1 MDLDFKKVLLT
12 QLVGRFY
19 RDIYFS
25 AYSPLQVQNS
35 PRQSLPESSWVRVR
49 NRLAGISGKDLH
61 QLYGTSDIRVATAAG
76 PDRRRFYPGHEVVGE
91 VIEIGDDVRHLNVG
105 DRVVLQHMPNCLTAG
120 MQPLCHSCAADNFNL
135 CEQGAFLAEQPLG
148 GGWSEEMLLHEQ
160 QLYRV
165 PETLTDEQAVML
177 EPASIAMHAILRHL
191 PQPADRVLIIGAGT
205 VGLLTQQIVSTLIP
219 RAEISVLARYP
230 FQVEQATRQG
240 ATHIIYP
247 HDSYTGVQHAT
258 NARLYHGLF
267 GNQTLLGGYDVIYDT
282 IGQRKTLHHAL
293 RWTRSSG
300 AVILVGLNSRM
311 MDIDLTPL
319 WNQEISLLGSTTH
332 GVESWPLDTRER
344 RSTFDVVTEL
354 IERGRIN
361 PEQLISH
368 HFALN
373 NYKNAL
379 LAATNKAE
387 SRAVKV
393 VFDYSLLPAS
403 VVPNV
408 RASAPRIRRQSTI
421 DFNAGSNS
429 GHLPASTSGRVPA
442 QAASGASGTGAQRTM
457 QPRNQ
462 TGTVGTRY
470 TQPVQD
476 VDDDDTAG
484 ALPAIRRRMAMRDGR
499 PYTAVPSSQPTSATS
514 AIPRPPEHTRETYPT
529 PANLPV
535 TPLPPET
542 PDSEVPD
549 SPEPGPLKTV
559 NELDELDERTQR
571 VSREEVLKQLAS
583 AKAPITP
590 IMKDEAPAA
599 PILVEEELGESKPS
613 AINDAHSQQEPQEP
627 REPEELATSDDL
639 VEEGDPFYTEDEERI
654 PFDLDQD
661 VDNNATSY
669 VDMPYLE
676 EEQTPFDNDP
686 DSDSYTPGV
695 DEEGFPIPDE
705 VAYDDSPG
713 TSTDHTS
720 SRPVNVRPQQSRSRN
735 RKKKGGR

>member
-25 AYSPLQVQNS
+25 AYSPLQVQNL

-49 NRLAGISGKDLH
+49 NRLAGISGRDLH

-105 DRVVLQHMPNCLTAG
+105 DRVVLQNMPNCLTAG
-120 MQPLCHSCAADNFNL
+120 VQPLCHSCAAGNFNL

-177 EPASIAMHAILRHL
+177 EPAAIAMHAILRHL
-191 PQPADRVLIIGAGT
+191 PQPGDRVLIIGAGT

-219 RAEISVLARYP
+219 RTEISVLARYP

-311 MDIDLTPL
+311 MNIDLTPL
-319 WNQEISLLGSTTH
+319 WSQEISLLGSTTH

-379 LAATNKAE
+379 IAATNKSE

-421 DFNAGSNS
+421 DFNAASNS
-429 GHLPASTSGRVPA
+429 GHVPTSTSGRVPA
-442 QAASGASGTGAQRTM
+442 QAGS
-457 QPRNQ
+457 
-462 TGTVGTRY
+462 GTVGTRY

-476 VDDDDTAG
+476 VDDDDTAS
-484 ALPAIRRRMAMRDGR
+484 ALPAIRRRMDMRDSR

-535 TPLPPET
+535 TPVPPET
-542 PDSEVPD
+542 PDSEIPD
-549 SPEPGPLKTV
+549 SPEPEPLETTNEP
-559 NELDELDERTQR
+559 NELDELDELDEPTQR
-571 VSREEVLKQLAS
+571 ISREEVLKQLAS

-590 IMKDEAPAA
+590 IMKDESPSAPV
-599 PILVEEELGESKPS
+599 PVEEELSKSKTP
-613 AINDAHSQQEPQEP
+613 AINEAYNQQKPE
-627 REPEELATSDDL
+627 EPEEPEVPQVPEELTTSDDL
-639 VEEGDPFYTEDEERI
+639 VEEGDPSYTEDEERI
-654 PFDLDQD
+654 PFDLDPD
-661 VDNNATSY
+661 VDANAMSY
-669 VDMPYLE
+669 ADMPNPE

-686 DSDSYTPGV
+686 DIDSYTPGV
-695 DEEGFPIPDE
+695 EEEDFPIPDE
-705 VAYDDSPG
+705 VAYDDSP
-713 TSTDHTS
+713 DTS
-720 SRPVNVRPQQSRSRN
+720 SERASFRPVNARSQQSRSRN